1 MSAKYFDGV
10 DHWFTAAEA
19 KELGL
24 IEGIYDID
32 DDNAPGADATNDDI
46 YKFFTNRLA
55 GNGWPL
61 INNKNMAF
69 IDDLKARPSF
79 KNATTE
85 EQLMAEIARL
95 ENSAAKVSALE
106 GKVAELTA
114 QIAESRKA
122 AHTALLDQAVT
133 EGKITEAQKPAF
145 LSLLDTDEENAKSIL
160 SSLPLRKAGKQV
172 EQFIDQHGDKKSDI
186 LSMSWDEIDKA
197 NRLAELKSNYP
208 EVYQQKFDEAFKK

>member
-1 MSAKYFDGV
+1 
-10 DHWFTAAEA
+10 
-19 KELGL
+19 
-24 IEGIYDID
+24 
-32 DDNAPGADATNDDI
+32 
-46 YKFFTNRLA
+46 
-55 GNGWPL
+55 
-61 INNKNMAF
+61 MAF

-133 EGKITEAQKPAF
+133 EGKSPRLRSPHSSRFSIQMKRTPSPFSTLFRSARQASRLNSSSIGPEARNPTSF
-145 LSLLDTDEENAKSIL
+145 L
-160 SSLPLRKAGKQV
+160 
-172 EQFIDQHGDKKSDI
+172 
-186 LSMSWDEIDKA
+186 
-197 NRLAELKSNYP
+197 
-208 EVYQQKFDEAFKK
+208 